1 MHFNLKKIYKNST
14 FHLPLFIFL
23 SNTRLQRRGVKSTRG
38 DERGNL
44 SLLADKFHFH
54 EKVPWKEAAWVIDH
68 EVPCASSTFPLD
80 PDTKSETGFQFNE
93 IASNPLLIVI
103 LRDGTIVW

>member
-1 MHFNLKKIYKNST
+1 MYNIKIQK
-14 FHLPLFIFL
+14 FHIPLFIFP
-23 SNTRLQRRGVKSTRG
+23 SNTRSQRRGVKSTRG

-44 SLLADKFHFH
+44 SLLADKFHFR

-68 EVPCASSTFPLD
+68 EVPHASSTFPLD
-80 PDTKSETGFQFNE
+80 LDTKSGTGFQFNE
-93 IASNPLLIVI
+93 IASNPLPLVI